1 MHLQRSM
8 PAVFLLA
15 LLTACGESDAPVAPP
30 PASTAPAATAPAGT
44 AAATSAAGADVAA
57 PATAAARDIAAIEA
71 CTVLPNQEVAEIVG
85 GTLATTESS
94 WTGPHCMYV
103 IEVAGATEGYV
114 LHFSRAEEMAPV
126 VDFLDDAQKGE
137 PVAGPWQEAYL
148 GPKEFGEGLRMIVL
162 DRGDLALEVS
172 GEARRDPIVE
182 IARRAYTRVK

>member
-1 MHLQRSM
+1 MHIQRSM
-8 PAVFLLA
+8 PAA
-15 LLTACGESDAPVAPP
+15 LLLVLLSACGEADGPAAPP
-30 PASTAPAATAPAGT
+30 SVPTAPP
-44 AAATSAAGADVAA
+44 ADVAA
-57 PATAAARDIAAIEA
+57 PPTQAPRDLAAIEA

-103 IEVAGATEGYV
+103 IDVAGVTEGYV
-114 LHFSRAEEMAPV
+114 LHFSRADEMAPV

-172 GEARRDPIVE
+172 GESRRDPIVE

>member
-1 MHLQRSM
+1 MHIQRSL
-8 PAVFLLA
+8 PAVLVLVLLS
-15 LLTACGESDAPVAPP
+15 ACGEPDVPAPP
-30 PASTAPAATAPAGT
+30 PP
-44 AAATSAAGADVAA
+44 AA
-57 PATAAARDIAAIEA
+57 PATDDTVSAAPASRDISAIDA
-71 CTVLPNQEVAEIVG
+71 CTILPNQEVAEIVG
-85 GTLATTESS
+85 GSLATTESS

-103 IEVAGATEGYV
+103 IEVAGVTEGYV
-114 LHFSRAEEMAPV
+114 LHYSRAEEMAPV